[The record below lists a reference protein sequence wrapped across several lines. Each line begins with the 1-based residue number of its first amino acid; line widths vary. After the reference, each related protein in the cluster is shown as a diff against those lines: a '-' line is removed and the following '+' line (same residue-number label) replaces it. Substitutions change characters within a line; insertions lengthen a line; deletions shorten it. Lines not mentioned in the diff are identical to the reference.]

1 MATFCTISD
10 LVAFLQ
16 VAIADDSASALRA
29 IAEASASIQNY
40 CRQQLEEVEDDEHVF
55 DVADGCR
62 RLFLP
67 ELPVSAVSLVIEDD
81 EELAEDD
88 DYKLGNYGILYRIGR
103 PWVSGVQMV
112 AVTYTHGYPV
122 GDYGS
127 LPDDIV
133 SVCVR
138 AASRA
143 YQAGLRGAMLAGVPG
158 VSGQTIGDYS
168 VQYSGEL
175 SGGGTG
181 MDGGTLG
188 VSGAPLLLP
197 SERRILNRYRMP

>member
-143 YQAGLRGAMLAGVPG
+143 
-158 VSGQTIGDYS
+158 
-168 VQYSGEL
+168 
-175 SGGGTG
+175 
-181 MDGGTLG
+181 
-188 VSGAPLLLP
+188 
-197 SERRILNRYRMP
+197 